1 MKAIQINAIAFDLVG
16 VLANENNYPL
26 SENEQIL
33 ERKFGII
40 NNNEEYFAWAMRE
53 IHVSKLEVER
63 MTKNIVDN
71 LYDLIDPEI
80 FQHLPPIKL
89 AIASNHL
96 SVVHSWIDNRGIK
109 QYFHYILISA
119 DIGIGKPD
127 KRFYEKLSIGLS
139 EKPENILFVD
149 DNAENI
155 EAASLCGFLTLHFHH
170 PQDLQEEI
178 KKLCNFLPTE

>member
-1 MKAIQINAIAFDLVG
+1 MKTIMINAIAFDLVG
-16 VLANENNYPL
+16 VLAKEINYPL

-53 IHVSKLEVER
+53 INVSKPEIER
-63 MTKNIVDN
+63 LTKNIVDN
-71 LYDLIDPEI
+71 IYELIDPEI

-96 SVVHSWIDNRGIK
+96 SMVHSWIDNRGIK
-109 QYFHYILISA
+109 LYFQYILISA

-127 KRFYEKLSIGLS
+127 RKFFEILSQGLNEKS
-139 EKPENILFVD
+139 ENILFVD

-155 EAASLCGFLTLHFHH
+155 ETASLCGFLTLHFHH
-170 PQDLQEEI
+170 PQNLQEEI
-178 KKLCNFLPTE
+178 KKLCNFPPTD

>member
-1 MKAIQINAIAFDLVG
+1 
-16 VLANENNYPL
+16 
-26 SENEQIL
+26 
-33 ERKFGII
+33 
-40 NNNEEYFAWAMRE
+40 
-53 IHVSKLEVER
+53 

-71 LYDLIDPEI
+71 IYELIDPEI
-80 FQHLPPIKL
+80 FQHLSPIKL

-109 QYFHYILISA
+109 QYFQYILISA

-127 KRFYEKLSIGLS
+127 RKFFEKLGQGLN

-155 EAASLCGFLTLHFHH
+155 GAASLCGFLTLHFHH
-170 PQDLQEEI
+170 SQNLLEEI
-178 KKLCNFLPTE
+178 KKLCYFPPAE